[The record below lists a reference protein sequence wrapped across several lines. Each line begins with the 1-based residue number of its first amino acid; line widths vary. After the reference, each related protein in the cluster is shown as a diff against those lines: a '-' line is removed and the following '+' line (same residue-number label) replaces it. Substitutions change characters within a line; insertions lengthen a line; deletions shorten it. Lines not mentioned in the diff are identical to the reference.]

1 MALLLGTSHDLAM
14 SMEKSRP
21 EREFLEAFV
30 KLINARRHDKNL
42 TQEAL
47 ADLVGIDI
55 RHLQKILAGEVEPLL
70 STAVRIANALDID
83 IAKSLDNQAS
93 EEAIFSLTSTQRI
106 EINEMLH
113 MVHNV
118 TALEEA
124 RLTPEG
130 LCNAISYAHSVID
143 SIDLRLVEA
152 GVEKLG
158 GGMVE
163 LANYS
168 SMIGNLLAAGL
179 AKFSLGEYKQNG
191 PHKYPDLLPGDDNP
205 LEGIE
210 IKMALEGNKPK
221 GHHAKAGL
229 YITLRYVL
237 TNAGKYIRGKEDRG
251 DAASIWEVRL
261 GYLSKDDFSIS
272 NTDGDSGKTATIKTD
287 ALKRLKLVYFNPEHC
302 PLVKYDSYMEGVS
315 KILPLL
321 N

>member
-1 MALLLGTSHDLAM
+1 M
-14 SMEKSRP
+14 KSENLRP
-21 EREFLEAFV
+21 EQEFLVAFV
-30 KLINARRHDKNL
+30 KLANVRRKDKGL

-47 ADLVGIDI
+47 ASLAEIDS

-83 IAKSLDNQAS
+83 VAKSLDNQAKN
-93 EEAIFSLTSTQRI
+93 EANFSLTSTQRT
-106 EINEMLH
+106 EISTMLK

-118 TALEEA
+118 EALEAA

-168 SMIGNLLAAGL
+168 SMIGNLMAAGL
-179 AKFSLGEYKQNG
+179 AKFSNGEYKQNG
-191 PHKYPDLLPGDDNP
+191 PHKYPDLLPDGVNP
-205 LEGIE
+205 LDGIE
-210 IKMALEGNKPK
+210 IKMALENNKPK
-221 GHHAKAGL
+221 GHLAKAGL

-237 TNAGKYIRGKEDRG
+237 TNNGRYIQGKENRG
-251 DAASIWEVRL
+251 DTASIWEVRL
-261 GYLSKDDFSIS
+261 GHLLNEDFTIS
-272 NTDGDSGKTATIKTD
+272 NTDGDSGKTAVVKAE
-287 ALKRLKLVYFNPEHC
+287 ALKRMKLVYFNRDYC
-302 PLVKYDSYMEGVS
+302 PMKDYSSY
-315 KILPLL
+315 L
-321 N
+321 